1 MQDCLP
7 VLLVLF
13 AVQGVAVV
21 HAVVRLQQKH
31 KAWLIVM
38 YILLLIMMPQMVF
51 LLALIGVL
59 EQWFNF
65 RQRSVEHGE

>member
-1 MQDCLP
+1 M
-7 VLLVLF
+7 
-13 AVQGVAVV
+13 
-21 HAVVRLQQKH
+21 
-31 KAWLIVM
+31 VM

-65 RQRSVEHGE
+65 RRSSVEQGE